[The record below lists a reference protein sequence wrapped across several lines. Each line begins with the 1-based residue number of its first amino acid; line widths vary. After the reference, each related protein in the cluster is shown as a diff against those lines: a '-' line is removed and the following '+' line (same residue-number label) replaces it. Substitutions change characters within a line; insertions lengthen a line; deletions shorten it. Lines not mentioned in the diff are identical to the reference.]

1 LERFARRKAASGL
14 CSVIVFDF
22 HIFSEAGHLAESD
35 QDKGVSSDRFV
46 GSSAKSPGAPA
57 PSTPGSGDPP
67 RSPRESFFET
77 LPKFFDAI
85 AALLKIVAVL
95 VVIGLVAIHWDD
107 VFDWVRSL
115 THFKT
120 GWLEFDREAAQR
132 SLAELDQRQANEGFE
147 KSNPEFAKVA
157 IARAEVVAPAVV
169 GARVL
174 WVDPNPENQ
183 SLERNVLRSMGVLVD
198 VARTTKESIARVQEQ
213 EYDLV
218 ISNLGRPGDDEV
230 VDALSHCEA
239 TLFKIPPEL
248 TLVPQKNQSDLNL
261 RDVTGNIRQI
271 PGVSRAEMLAR
282 AEPDRFY
289 GGANNPAQP
298 ARLIFYS
305 GHGTGV
311 VADQC
316 ARLVTNRADV
326 LLNEVVSALSEVR
339 WSRLAPKSNEGKTGA
354 NSQ

>member
-1 LERFARRKAASGL
+1 LEGFARRKAASGL

-22 HIFSEAGHLAESD
+22 HIFSEAGHLADSD
-35 QDKGVSSDRFV
+35 QDESVSSDRPG
-46 GSSAKSPGAPA
+46 GSALAP
-57 PSTPGSGDPP
+57 PTPGSADSP
-67 RSPRESFFET
+67 RPPRESFFAT
-77 LPKFFDAI
+77 LPKFFDAV

-95 VVIGLVAIHWDD
+95 VVIGLVAIHWED

-120 GWLEFDREAAQR
+120 AWLEFDREAAER
-132 SLAELDQRQANEGFE
+132 SLAELDRRPVDKTAGFE
-147 KSNPEFAKVA
+147 EPNPEFAKVA
-157 IARAEVVAPAVV
+157 IARAEVVAPAMV

-174 WVDPNPENQ
+174 WVDPHPENQ
-183 SLERNVLRSMGVLVD
+183 RPERKVLRSMGVLVD

-230 VDALSHCEA
+230 VDSLSHCEA

-271 PGVSRAEMLAR
+271 PGVSRAEMFAR

-316 ARLVTNRADV
+316 ARLVTNRADI

-339 WSRLAPKSNEGKTGA
+339 WSRLAPKSNEAKTDV
-354 NSQ
+354 NSR